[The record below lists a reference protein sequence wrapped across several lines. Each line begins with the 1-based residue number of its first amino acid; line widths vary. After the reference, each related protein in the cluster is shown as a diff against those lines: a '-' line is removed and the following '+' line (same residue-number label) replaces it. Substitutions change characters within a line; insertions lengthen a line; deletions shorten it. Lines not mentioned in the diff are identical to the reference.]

1 MSDLRWILLGLGV
14 LFWIGLWW
22 WETRR
27 QHQAS
32 ESSLG
37 RLPDRLVEPSL
48 SEPPV
53 ARRAQLVPEPP
64 TISLPDPA
72 PLDEPAAPVFEEP
85 PEPVPVLTEAFAR
98 IEPVLGDTEIVPPE
112 PRRIEPLEEKIVT
125 LRLAA
130 PPLERFEGRRLIEAL
145 QAVGLQH
152 GKFSIF
158 HRATPDGATIFS
170 VASLVEPGTFDLD
183 HIEGRRFPGVS
194 LFALLPGP
202 LEASALVEE
211 MIGAGRRLAE
221 ELQGVL
227 QDERGAPL
235 NAQRLADLRASVSE
249 WQARAQST
257 GPRLS

>member
-1 MSDLRWILLGLGV
+1 MPELRWILLGLGV

-32 ESSLG
+32 DSELG

-48 SEPPV
+48 P
-53 ARRAQLVPEPP
+53 ARRTEIQPEVSEFSFPELVVEPATP
-64 TISLPDPA
+64 TIDDST
-72 PLDEPAAPVFEEP
+72 ETI
-85 PEPVPVLTEAFAR
+85 PVLTEAFAR
-98 IEPVLGDTEIVPPE
+98 IEPVLGDTEIVRPE
-112 PRRIEPLEEKIVT
+112 PPRIEPPEEKIIT
-125 LRLAA
+125 LRLTA
-130 PPLERFEGRRLIEAL
+130 PPLERFEGRRLVEAL

-158 HRATPDGATIFS
+158 HRTTPDGATIFS
-170 VASLVEPGTFDLD
+170 VASLVEPGTFDLER
-183 HIEGRRFPGVS
+183 IEGRRFPGVT

-202 LEASALVEE
+202 LEASTVVEE
-211 MIGAGRRLAE
+211 MISAGRCLAE

-227 QDERGAPL
+227 QDERGATL
-235 NAQRLADLRASVSE
+235 NAQRLADLRASVAE
-249 WQARAQST
+249 WHARTQSA

>member
-1 MSDLRWILLGLGV
+1 MPELRWILLGLGV

-32 ESSLG
+32 DSELG
-37 RLPDRLVEPSL
+37 RLPERLVEPS
-48 SEPPV
+48 PA
-53 ARRAQLVPEPP
+53 ARRAEAQPELREPSFSETLVEPDVP
-64 TISLPDPA
+64 QV
-72 PLDEPAAPVFEEP
+72 DEPVEAI
-85 PEPVPVLTEAFAR
+85 PVLTEAFAR
-98 IEPVLGDTEIVPPE
+98 IEPVLGDTEIVRPE
-112 PRRIEPLEEKIVT
+112 PPRIEPPEEKIIT
-125 LRLAA
+125 LRLTA
-130 PPLERFEGRRLIEAL
+130 PPLERFEGRRLVEAL

-158 HRATPDGATIFS
+158 HRTAPDGATIFS
-170 VASLVEPGTFDLD
+170 VASLVEPGTFDLER
-183 HIEGRRFPGVS
+183 IQGRRFPGVT
-194 LFALLPGP
+194 LFAVLPGP

-227 QDERGAPL
+227 QDERGATL
-235 NAQRLADLRASVSE
+235 NAQRLADLRASVAE
-249 WQARAQST
+249 WHARTQTA